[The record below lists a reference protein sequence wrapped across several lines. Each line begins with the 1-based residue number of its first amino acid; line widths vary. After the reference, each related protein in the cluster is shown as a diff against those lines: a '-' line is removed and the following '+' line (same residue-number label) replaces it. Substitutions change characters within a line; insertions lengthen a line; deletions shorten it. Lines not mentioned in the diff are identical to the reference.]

1 MNHIDEYRKRREAR
15 LKKRMDEEWV
25 TMRGTHVLIDDE
37 GQVKGGPDSLKKIV
51 NESGG
56 YKKGTKKIIKED
68 WYVKN
73 ARDKMNDNIRRM
85 KDGSG
90 HGKMW
95 RELESDIDLCP
106 DGTKVTVD
114 GKVYE
119 RGLDDFGEGGWIVKD
134 KSGQRFNKTSAELV
148 GKIGAAI
155 RGGKGNSVSIED
167 GTSTMEGDFA
177 AEGYQKNKEGRWEKK
192 SGDAPHK
199 PVTTI
204 PSTKRMAEYEKE
216 DKTIKDRP
224 KSPIKPNFKR
234 CNKVVDDVFSKMGAE
249 FWEKSTPDTDVWEF
263 PNKVSAKKAATALVN
278 SLREKGY
285 DAVFTTASGMWSEK
299 PTGFIWVK
307 NPKNDY
313 HGVQYSI
320 YKSSDEP
327 GVGKTHLSIDKIET
341 F

>member
-1 MNHIDEYRKRREAR
+1 MNHIDEYRKRREVR

-25 TMRGTHVLIDDE
+25 TMRGTHVLIDDD
-37 GQVKGGPDSLKKIV
+37 GQVSKGPEAVKEAVK
-51 NESGG
+51 SGG
-56 YKKGTKKIIKED
+56 G
-68 WYVKN
+68 
-73 ARDKMNDNIRRM
+73 
-85 KDGSG
+85 
-90 HGKMW
+90 
-95 RELESDIDLCP
+95 
-106 DGTKVTVD
+106 
-114 GKVYE
+114 YE
-119 RGLDDFGEGGWIVKD
+119 
-134 KSGQRFNKTSAELV
+134 
-148 GKIGAAI
+148 
-155 RGGKGNSVSIED
+155 
-167 GTSTMEGDFA
+167 
-177 AEGYQKNKEGRWEKK
+177 KNKEGRWEKK
-192 SGDAPHK
+192 SGDVPHK
-199 PVTTI
+199 PATTI
-204 PSTKRMAEYEKE
+204 PSMKRMTEYEKE

-327 GVGKTHLSIDKIET
+327 VVGKTHLSIDKIET